1 MKRNIQLVLLLVVLS
16 QTPLSLHGQFTPGV
30 TTGPNG
36 ELIFEGDWR
45 ALEAITDGY
54 LTLDHDILF
63 VWRSRYFGRYAD
75 GRDGST
81 HLFITTNLTAHAGAH
96 TLNSQSQ
103 AIYRNGGLNPELE
116 HFSFATNT
124 VFISQFG
131 RHTGNPNG
139 FNELSSANL
148 CVRAGPPGYSPPDV
162 VDSSPG
168 NELSFTPVSIVR
180 ADYTPVSVATSVFT
194 DAGQQYLMIDGI
206 SIANIGGGPKRPAEP
221 SELRRG
227 QTMSMHA
234 RVYVSDTPTIP
245 TDPLSVGAVNIGFG
259 SIYAGETVSLG
270 WALDHVSG
278 DGVLGPGSFAY
289 FSRPTPV
296 CPVATSEWLIVEVDM
311 GNGIRESNEG
321 NNIRAYR
328 IHKQPPLVLT
338 NHPNVEA
345 VAGGGAAIGIPIAN
359 VLEQQWFF
367 NGTPLLGETNSTLS
381 FTNVQPGQAGSYTLV
396 ASNFLG
402 SVTSAPVVLSI
413 ATPPQITVQPPAS
426 LTNAVGST
434 AQFSVTATGT
444 APLAYQW
451 RFNGAPLLSATN
463 STLSLTN
470 VQPAQAG
477 NYTVVVTNVAGAV
490 TSSIAALT
498 VLLAPPGITT
508 PPAGQ
513 SFTPGQSLTLTA
525 AVSGTAPFA
534 YQWQLNGTN
543 LPGATNTALSL
554 TNLTVA
560 SAGAYR
566 LVVSNAAGTAT
577 SDAARLNFVGLNLF
591 PVLTIADAVGSTYRI
606 EATSDLVNTNSW
618 TMLTNLALP
627 HSPYLFID
635 TSTPQAVR
643 RYYRAIALP

>member
-1 MKRNIQLVLLLVVLS
+1 
-16 QTPLSLHGQFTPGV
+16 
-30 TTGPNG
+30 
-36 ELIFEGDWR
+36 
-45 ALEAITDGY
+45 
-54 LTLDHDILF
+54 
-63 VWRSRYFGRYAD
+63 
-75 GRDGST
+75 
-81 HLFITTNLTAHAGAH
+81 
-96 TLNSQSQ
+96 
-103 AIYRNGGLNPELE
+103 
-116 HFSFATNT
+116 
-124 VFISQFG
+124 
-131 RHTGNPNG
+131 
-139 FNELSSANL
+139 
-148 CVRAGPPGYSPPDV
+148 

-168 NELSFTPVSIVR
+168 NELTFTPVSIVR
-180 ADYTPVSVATSVFT
+180 ADYTPVSVATSFFLN
-194 DAGQQYLMIDGI
+194 AGQPYLSFEGL
-206 SIANIGGGPKRPAEP
+206 SIANIGGGPIRPAE
-221 SELRRG
+221 LDQFRRN
-227 QTMSMHA
+227 QSMVMSAH
-234 RVYVSDTPTIP
+234 VYVSDTPTLGENASPAATLHI
-245 TDPLSVGAVNIGFG
+245 SNG
-259 SIYAGETVSLG
+259 SIYAGERSHFGIGQVADT
-270 WALDHVSG
+270 
-278 DGVLGPGSFAY
+278 LGPGSFTTLTGPNLL
-289 FSRPTPV
+289 F
-296 CPVATSEWLIVEVDM
+296 PVATSEWLIVVVDS
-311 GNGIRESNEG
+311 GNAIRESNEG

-345 VAGGGAAIGIPIAN
+345 VAGGGAAIGIPISN

-367 NGTPLLGETNSTLS
+367 NGTPLLGETNSTLA

-413 ATPPQITVQPPAS
+413 ATPPQITVQPPAN

-477 NYTVVVTNVAGAV
+477 DYTVVVTNVAGAV

-498 VLLAPPGITT
+498 VLLVPPGITT

-513 SFTPGQSLTLTA
+513 SFTLGQNLTLTA
-525 AVSGTAPFA
+525 AVSGTGPFA
-534 YQWQLNGTN
+534 YQWQLNSTN
-543 LPGATNTALSL
+543 LPGATNAALSL

-577 SDAARLNFVGLNLF
+577 SAAARLNFVGLNLF
-591 PVLTIADAVGSTYRI
+591 PVLTIADTVGSTYRI

-618 TMLTNLALP
+618 TTLTNLALP
-627 HSPYLFID
+627 SSPYLFID

-643 RYYRAIALP
+643 RYYRAIAQP